1 VEVHEEAET
10 VGGGVRSAELT
21 LPGFVHDVCS
31 SVYPLAVLSPCFREF
46 ELDVEWAYSDAAVAH
61 PLDDGSAVTVERR
74 VDATAAQLGTDAPAY
89 RRLVE
94 PLVRGWDA
102 IAPFVL
108 GPLLP
113 PSPRAAAGLLR
124 ALGPRGMVAAF
135 RAGLADACS
144 LAERTFAGEQARA
157 LFAGNAAHSMLPLE
171 RRPSAAFGLAL
182 IVPGHVGGWPVARGG
197 SQALADALA
206 GRLRALGGT
215 IQLSSRVDEVP
226 RARVVLA
233 DVAPRELLRIARGRL
248 PDRYAR
254 ELERFRY
261 GPSAFKLDWAL
272 DGPIPWRA
280 PECGRALTIH
290 LGGTLAEIAA
300 SERRPWNGQPPERP
314 FVLLVQPSLAD
325 PSRAPAGQHTAW
337 AYCHVPHGWAG
348 DATEAIE
355 AQVER
360 FAPGFRDRILARNA
374 LPPAALERHNR
385 NLVGGAIDGGAMTLG
400 QTVFRPARRLDAYRT
415 GLDGLYL
422 CSASTPPG
430 GGVHGMCGYHAA
442 RRALADLGLVAP
454 EDTSL

>member
-46 ELDVEWAYSDAAVAH
+46 DLDVEWAHSDAAVAH

-74 VDATAAQLGTDAPAY
+74 IDATAAQLGADARAY
-89 RRLVE
+89 RRLVD
-94 PLVRGWDA
+94 PLVQGWDA

-124 ALGPRGMVAAF
+124 ALGPRGMVAAL

-144 LAERTFAGEQARA
+144 LAERTFAGEPARA

-206 GRLRALGGT
+206 ARLRALGGT

-300 SERRPWNGQPPERP
+300 SERRPWNAQPPERP

-325 PSRAPAGQHTAW
+325 PSRAPAGKHTAW

-348 DATEAIE
+348 NATEAIE

-360 FAPGFRDRILARNA
+360 FAPGFRDRILARSA
-374 LPPAALERHNR
+374 LPPAALEQHNR
-385 NLVGGAIDGGAMTLG
+385 SLVAGAIDGGAMTLG
-400 QTVFRPARRLDAYRT
+400 QTVFRPARRLHPYRT
-415 GLDGLYL
+415 GVDGLYL

-442 RRALADLGLVAP
+442 RRALADLGLVAHH
-454 EDTSL
+454 

>member
-1 VEVHEEAET
+1 MHEEAET
-10 VGGGVRSAELT
+10 VGGGVRSAGLT

-31 SVYPLAVLSPCFREF
+31 AVYPLAVLSPCFQELD
-46 ELDVEWAYSDAAVAH
+46 LDVEWVHSDAALAH
-61 PLDDGSAVTVERR
+61 PLDDGSAMTLERS
-74 VDATAAQLGTDAPAY
+74 VDATAAQLGGDAGAY

-94 PLVRGWDA
+94 PLVQGWDA

-108 GPLLP
+108 GPLFP
-113 PSPRAAAGLLR
+113 PSPRAGAGLLH
-124 ALGPRGMVAAF
+124 ALGPRGSVAAL

-144 LAERTFAGEQARA
+144 LGGRTFAGEPARA

-182 IVPGHVGGWPVARGG
+182 LVPGHVCGWPVARGG

-206 GRLRALGGT
+206 ARLRALGGT
-215 IQLSSRVDEVP
+215 IQLSSRVDQFP

-233 DVAPRELLRIARGRL
+233 DVAPRELVRIARGRL

-280 PECGRALTIH
+280 AECSRALTIH
-290 LGGTLAEIAA
+290 LGGTLAEIAS

-325 PSRAPAGQHTAW
+325 PSRAPVGKHTAW
-337 AYCHVPHGWAG
+337 AYCHVPHGWPG

-385 NLVGGAIDGGAMTLG
+385 NLVGGSIDGGAMTLA
-400 QTVFRPARRLDAYRT
+400 QTVFRPARRLDPYRT
-415 GLDGLYL
+415 GVDGLYL

-430 GGVHGMCGYHAA
+430 GGVHGMGGFYAA
-442 RRALADLGLVAP
+442 TAALRDLHR
-454 EDTSL
+454 